1 MSLAFV
7 GAGGCGPSAG
17 PSSHDG
23 GSDGDSGAAAHSSLI
38 SDSVGSGD
46 ASTVV
51 FSDAATGT
59 NVSEQ
64 SSLAV

>member
-1 MSLAFV
+1 
-7 GAGGCGPSAG
+7 
-17 PSSHDG
+17 
-23 GSDGDSGAAAHSSLI
+23 LI